1 MYPIELDSFRVA
13 IPPRSL
19 RGDAGLAM
27 IASRAVAV
35 PARQVR
41 KARLRIPLLV
51 GIGLLMISGITAV
64 RTHAPEFVMSSG
76 SSAAYRVMIGLAC
89 PFNEVVLGKPFTQ
102 PCIEGFAMHV
112 CPSGY
117 AMRGIHP
124 SQNDLSCSG

>member
-1 MYPIELDSFRVA
+1 MT
-13 IPPRSL
+13 
-19 RGDAGLAM
+19 
-27 IASRAVAV
+27 
-35 PARQVR
+35 
-41 KARLRIPLLV
+41 
-51 GIGLLMISGITAV
+51 SGITAV

-117 AMRGIHP
+117 AMRGIYP
-124 SQNDLSCSG
+124 SQNHFVLFWLTGRSGPGAARICHRGGNHGEASG